1 MMIRKKNVRNRA
13 RPDQRYTNAASAP
26 SEVHSKIHQNS
37 AVPKDGEHALL
48 A

>member
-1 MMIRKKNVRNRA
+1 M
-13 RPDQRYTNAASAP
+13 PPLPP